1 MDLEHLLESFVACS
15 MTVISH
21 ISVKILTREIHLMPT
36 KYLQGRKHMHADAM
50 QR

>member
-1 MDLEHLLESFVACS
+1 MVGPGAYFRILRT
-15 MTVISH
+15 TVISH
-21 ISVKILTREIHLMPT
+21 ISAKILTREIHLMPT